1 MATIEVKG
9 KSLLVLLTARERVY
23 LGKQNFSIELE
34 RINSVKLEEGLAP
47 GSRLTQRPVLGGL
60 TGQWR
65 DGQSKI
71 MILGGRSGSTYLKI
85 SLKHPAFDEIWYSG
99 RNAADLLQSLTKG

>member
-1 MATIEVKG
+1 MATIELKA
-9 KSLLVLLTARERVY
+9 KAELFTLTARERAY
-23 LGKQNFSIELE
+23 LGKQNFSIERD
-34 RINSVKLEEGLAP
+34 RINSVKLESGVTP
-47 GSRLTQRPVLGGL
+47 GSRLTQRPVFGGL

-71 MILGGRSGSTYLKI
+71 LILGGRSGSTYLKI